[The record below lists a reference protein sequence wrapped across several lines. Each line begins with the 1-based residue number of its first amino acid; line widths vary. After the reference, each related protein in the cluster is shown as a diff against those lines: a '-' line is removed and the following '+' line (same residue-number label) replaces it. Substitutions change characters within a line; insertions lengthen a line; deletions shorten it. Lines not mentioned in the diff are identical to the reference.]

1 MRLPLLPL
9 LAFAALMLIGFA
21 ALHDLAMIAGR
32 ALAPWF
38 GWMLP

>member
-1 MRLPLLPL
+1 MQVPYAPYFVI
-9 LAFAALMLIGFA
+9 AMVAAVSFA
-21 ALHDLAMIAGR
+21 ALHDLAQWAGR